1 MQGIPVWYSIT
12 FEHKYIQDVGILAY
26 WECINHHIIS
36 YVSRAQMISFHDDIK
51 KNSTHN
57 SKYVRA
63 SSSQPPTLQK
73 CSYVLSFFIHRCCSC
88 VTILFSGSW
97 PLQYQMGL
105 PHFTHNIVG
114 CTMNLNY
121 RSVYNK
127 WVATNMFGF
136 YFNNTSDL
144 LCAATLGLVRIVYT
158 HIIQI

>member
-1 MQGIPVWYSIT
+1 MQSIPTCYFIT
-12 FEHKYIQDVGILAY
+12 FKQLYIQDVVILIY
-26 WECINHHIIS
+26 CECIDQFKYHIIS
-36 YVSRAQMISFHDDIK
+36 YVSHPQIISFHDDIK

-105 PHFTHNIVG
+105 PHFTHNIMG
-114 CTMNLNY
+114 CTMNLTY

-136 YFNNTSDL
+136 
-144 LCAATLGLVRIVYT
+144 
-158 HIIQI
+158 